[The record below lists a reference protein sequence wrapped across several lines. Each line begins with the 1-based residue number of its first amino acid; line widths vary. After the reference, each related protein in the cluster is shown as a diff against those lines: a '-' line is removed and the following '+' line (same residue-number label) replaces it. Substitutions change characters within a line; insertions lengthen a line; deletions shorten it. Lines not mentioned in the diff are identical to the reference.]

1 MDGPDKPGHDELER
15 DGIEGAIEMTGWDLL
30 VDRGDLR
37 KTTLVPSDPDVA
49 LAEGEALLA
58 VESFALTANNVTY
71 GAVGDQ
77 IGYWK
82 FFPAPEGQGR
92 IPVWGYARV
101 VRSNAADAPQGL
113 RLFGYWPMSSHTV
126 ARFQKRPAGYV
137 EVSAHRAE
145 LPPTYNAYQEA
156 PSAADDDWRSLLRP
170 LFMTSF
176 LLDDLIADALPKTLV
191 LSSASSKTA
200 MGLAWLARRRGVRV
214 VGLTSPAHVE
224 LLDRTGLYDAVVTY
238 DAIAGIAAEAPAAY
252 VDFAG
257 RSAVTG
263 EVHGTLGEA
272 LVSSIVVGVTHWDA
286 PRGAPQ
292 PMPGPTPAFFFA
304 PDRIRQ
310 RMKDWGPAE
319 LDARFQ
325 AELKA
330 FIAGNPWLSLKSH
343 AGPEALRAIYG
354 EVVAGRVRP
363 DEGHIVRP

>member
-1 MDGPDKPGHDELER
+1 
-15 DGIEGAIEMTGWDLL
+15 MTGWDLL
-30 VDRGDLR
+30 VDRTDLR
-37 KTTLVPSDPDVA
+37 KTAFAPSDPGA
-49 LAEGEALLA
+49 PLADGEALLE

-101 VRSNAADAPQGL
+101 VRSSAPDAPEGL

-126 ARFQKRPAGYV
+126 ARLQKRPAGYV

-145 LPPTYNAYQEA
+145 LPPTYNAYQAAE
-156 PSAADDDWRSLLRP
+156 PAADDDWRSLLRP

-176 LLDDLIADALPKTLV
+176 LLDDQVAETAPATLV

-200 MGLAWLARRRGVRV
+200 MGLAWLARKRGIRV
-214 VGLTSPAHVE
+214 IGLTSPGHVE
-224 LLDRTGLYDAVVTY
+224 LVKGLGLYDEVVPY
-238 DAIAGIAAEAPAAY
+238 DAVRALTPSGPAAY

-257 RSAVTG
+257 RSAVSKD
-263 EVHGTLGEA
+263 VHETFGDA
-272 LVSSIVVGVTHWDA
+272 LKTSTVVGVTHWEA
-286 PRGAPQ
+286 MGGPPQ
-292 PMPGPTPAFFFA
+292 TVGPPQVFFFA

-310 RMKDWGPAE
+310 LMKDWGPGE

-325 AELKA
+325 AALKD
-330 FIAGNPWLSLKSH
+330 FIAGNPWLKLKQH
-343 AGPEALRAIYG
+343 VGPEALQAIYG
-354 EVVAGRVRP
+354 EVVAGKVKP
-363 DEGHIVRP
+363 DEGHIVRPR